1 MGSPERP
8 AMATVSHFWPL
19 ATIPTMFLGPR
30 LVPVEGG
37 RWMWV
42 GRDGSPVLNDRDFP
56 SREVALAALNE
67 AHREGRRRGMA

>member
-1 MGSPERP
+1 MGSPDRP
-8 AMATVSHFWPL
+8 VALLPIF
-19 ATIPTMFLGPR
+19 FLGPR

-37 RWMWV
+37 QWMWV

-67 AHREGRRRGMA
+67 SAREGRRRDMA